1 MGCFR
6 DVTRICFC
14 ACVHGPHVNHTWDGR
29 TDGQAA
35 FSHAMLI
42 SLVLIMNIVLIVPV
56 LKNLAMV
63 VVDAGVQF
71 SFVMCIYMLVSY
83 TFTAYSFNVFG
94 VHEYSSEAAG
104 CETLLQCT
112 LMAIYA
118 GLSHK
123 GRETTLY
130 EWVTGY
136 TDDDLGSERMF
147 ADLCKL
153 PPAHTGSR
161 SLSHEHEP
169 RGSFVS
175 LTISVCRVPPLAL
188 PLPLLCPSPRFACV
202 GGRRR

>member
-1 MGCFR
+1 
-6 DVTRICFC
+6 
-14 ACVHGPHVNHTWDGR
+14 
-29 TDGQAA
+29 
-35 FSHAMLI
+35 MLI

-136 TDDDLGSERMF
+136 MDDDLGSEQ
-147 ADLCKL
+147 DLL
-153 PPAHTGSR
+153 GTAR
-161 SLSHEHEP
+161 
-169 RGSFVS
+169 
-175 LTISVCRVPPLAL
+175 CRATSGVERAQQRTHL
-188 PLPLLCPSPRFACV
+188 PL
-202 GGRRR
+202 G